1 MFGKLWEMKK
11 MYDKYKQL
19 QNALKKLVIRSKEGK
34 FQDGDEEK
42 SQILV
47 DISGEMKVQDV
58 QIIDTGLL
66 DPSKKKDLEW
76 LLMKA
81 IQKAQT
87 KAQEV
92 VQEKTKEILW
102 FDPSD
107 MAWMMWGGWIPW
119 MN

>member
-19 QNALKKLVIRSKEGK
+19 QKTLQKLVIRAKEWT
-34 FQDGDEEK
+34 FHDGSEERP
-42 SQILV
+42 QILV
-47 DISGEMKVQDV
+47 DISGEMKVQDL
-58 QIIDTGLL
+58 QIIDDSLL
-66 DPSKKKDLEW
+66 DVSKKKDLEN
-76 LLMKA
+76 LLMKT

-92 VQEKTKEILW
+92 VQEKTKDVLG

-107 MAWMMWGGWIPW
+107 MAGMMWGGGVPG